1 MLSKPEALL
10 SRRQCSRENCTNNA
24 TRKAEFVLLAACRHG
39 ANTGDVPSPAGSD
52 QRPTGRRPAKG
63 LPDVFVC
70 TEHAIKVNPNELLH
84 DEGKKMIEDAFESA
98 GKAKPD
104 WERSFAKWVQI

>member
-10 SRRQCSRENCTNNA
+10 SRRQCSRENCINNA
-24 TRKAEFVLLAACRHG
+24 THKAEFVLLA
-39 ANTGDVPSPAGSD
+39 NTGDVS
-52 QRPTGRRPAKG
+52 AKG
-63 LPDVFVC
+63 SAGVFVC

-84 DEGKKMIEDAFESA
+84 DEGKKMIEDTFVSE

-104 WERSFAKWVQI
+104 WNRSYAKWVQIQQGDSDND